1 MLRQFSRRGFVRKIH
16 TTKASPLPY
25 SSCPVSLLHPNL
37 VVFCREKV
45 IFHHKYVQLSGVER
59 KGEVKC
65 GHVRRRRSSL
75 LPNDKLR
82 NKARRTHA
90 GRQGRHEETTET
102 VRKTECNNSAATFP
116 ELFHATRAGPWRSR
130 CPPRPLPPNFP
141 LKAKQPT
148 SCRIF

>member
-1 MLRQFSRRGFVRKIH
+1 MGRVTARLRRRWSGGQKKISDVASVTFENCFQWIIRVR
-16 TTKASPLPY
+16 SG
-25 SSCPVSLLHPNL
+25 
-37 VVFCREKV
+37 RR
-45 IFHHKYVQLSGVER
+45 GVER

-82 NKARRTHA
+82 NKARRTQA
-90 GRQGRHEETTET
+90 GRQERHEETTET

-116 ELFHATRAGPWRSR
+116 EFFHATRAGPWRSR